1 MPGRKLS
8 RRVWLPPSRPELAV
22 SHRGNCS
29 GDVRG
34 AHAAGGAATGAE
46 AQKPGA
52 QSLEA
57 SVTDRTR
64 EGRMERGT
72 RTHTHGPS
80 QSTWTPPTQA
90 DGREPCSTASDCRG
104 STRISP
110 ALPKAWLPIALH
122 ILPWGGALDSGDLV
136 TEEAH
141 SSPQGIEGILSP
153 EAEIQEA

>member
-1 MPGRKLS
+1 MHQRRPLPGRKLS

-34 AHAAGGAATGAE
+34 AHAAGGVATGAE

-72 RTHTHGPS
+72 RTHTH
-80 QSTWTPPTQA
+80 
-90 DGREPCSTASDCRG
+90 
-104 STRISP
+104 TRP
-110 ALPKAWLPIALH
+110 LPIHVDSAH
-122 ILPWGGALDSGDLV
+122 SGRRKGALQHCIRLSGQHQDFPG
-136 TEEAH
+136 
-141 SSPQGIEGILSP
+141 SPQGLAPHRPSHSSMGWSPGLRRPGHRGGTQLSP
-153 EAEIQEA
+153 GNRGHS